1 MKKGN
6 EMVVVNLSG
15 GAFELETGWPWSA
28 GLSPF
33 RHKEQYNLR
42 HENGRWHFDMNGKS
56 YSAKQ
61 VSPYLKDIQTVREY

>member
-1 MKKGN
+1 MQ
-6 EMVVVNLSG
+6 VTVNMSG
-15 GAFELETGWPWSA
+15 SAFTHTTGWPWTA

-33 RHKEQYNLR
+33 RHKEEFNLR

-61 VSPYLKDIQTVREY
+61 VSPSLKDVQTIRSY

>member
-1 MKKGN
+1 MQ
-6 EMVVVNLSG
+6 VVVNVSG

-33 RHKEQYNLR
+33 RHKEQFNLR

-61 VSPYLKDIQTVREY
+61 VSPRLVDIRTTREY

>member
-1 MKKGN
+1 M
-6 EMVVVNLSG
+6 EILVNLSG
-15 GAFELETGWPWSA
+15 SAFTLKTGWPWTA

-33 RHKEQYNLR
+33 RHKEQFNLR

-61 VSPYLKDIQTVREY
+61 VSPSLKDIQTTRVY